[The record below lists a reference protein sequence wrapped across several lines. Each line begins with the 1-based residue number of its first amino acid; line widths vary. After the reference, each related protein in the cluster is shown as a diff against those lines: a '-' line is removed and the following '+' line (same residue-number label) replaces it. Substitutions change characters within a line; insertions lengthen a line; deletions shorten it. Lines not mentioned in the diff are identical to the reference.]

1 MFPVPVWKLS
11 LTFAV
16 SGLRGAVR
24 ALCGKSNQVTTFDH
38 QGRVGPRRGLSG
50 DCDSVLCLRPGSGAE
65 PPNETNRSIFAGFRR
80 KMEWTT
86 AGGRFI
92 LSPVVGNGMARRKHR
107 GVKGLGVE
115 ICVKQILPRPLTP
128 LCGAWRCKF
137 PLPCDVLECHVFA
150 MVP

>member
-1 MFPVPVWKLS
+1 ML
-11 LTFAV
+11 
-16 SGLRGAVR
+16 
-24 ALCGKSNQVTTFDH
+24 
-38 QGRVGPRRGLSG
+38 
-50 DCDSVLCLRPGSGAE
+50 
-65 PPNETNRSIFAGFRR
+65 AGFRR

-128 LCGAWRCKF
+128 RCGAWRYKF
-137 PLPCDVLECHVFA
+137 PLPCDVVECHLSAV
-150 MVP
+150 VP